1 MILETLDVKKNDI
14 FIYSENK
21 LNLKTNFKL
30 ISKDSIDK
38 NPKAIS
44 FNEVCKYIEYDVPKN
59 LIIYRLLTN
68 LPSYDLTS
76 FKYGFPLSINGEKEI
91 IHFDPCFA
99 INDLEEFVKEIDFKS
114 LRFRIQQVGL
124 IYYMRSFGR
133 INYSEVYSFDMEA
146 NEAKWQNDRVFAE
159 LIFAFDEIDFSEGKE
174 SERVTKID
182 YTASK
187 PIYASVSSTQSPE
200 VNVEVDK
207 QFNPVDTK
215 KLSLQRGRS
224 TGKRI
229 EVIKPETFNKMF
241 SREETE
247 TGDKKKASPSAFSSF
262 LDRVKKSSVIEPEE
276 LPNEV
281 NQSAKQFKDFVKN
294 RQKEQFVLKF
304 KGK

>member
-1 MILETLDVKKNDI
+1 MILETLDIKKNDI

-38 NPKAIS
+38 NPKTIS
-44 FNEVCKYIEYDVPKN
+44 YNEVCKYIEYDVPKN

-76 FKYGFPLSINGEKEI
+76 FKYGFPLSVNGEKEI

-99 INDLEEFVKEIDFKS
+99 INDLEAYVKEIDFKF

-124 IYYMRSFGR
+124 IYYMRSFGK

-159 LIFAFDEIDFSEGKE
+159 LIFAFDEIDFSEEKA
-174 SERVTKID
+174 SEKITKID

-187 PIYASVSSTQSPE
+187 PIYTSVSKTQSPDI
-200 VNVEVDK
+200 NVEVDK

-215 KLSLQRGRS
+215 KLSLRHGRS

-229 EVIKPETFNKMF
+229 EVVKPETFNKMF
-241 SREETE
+241 SSEATDMET
-247 TGDKKKASPSAFSSF
+247 KRKPLPSAFSSF
-262 LDRVKKSSVIEPEE
+262 LERVKKSSVIEPEE
-276 LPNEV
+276 LPTEV
-281 NQSAKQFKDFVKN
+281 NQSAKQFKDFIKN
-294 RQKEQFVLKF
+294 RQKDQFVLKF